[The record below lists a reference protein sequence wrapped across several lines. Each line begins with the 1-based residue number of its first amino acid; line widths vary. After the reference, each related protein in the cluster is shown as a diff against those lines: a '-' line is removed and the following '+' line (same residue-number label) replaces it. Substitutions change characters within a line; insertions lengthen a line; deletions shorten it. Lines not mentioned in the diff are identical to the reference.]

1 MRTHAPAFLISV
13 LIHLA
18 LLLFF
23 VFVGVSLL
31 PRQGPP
37 EETLA
42 ISLRMFQPPPPAPV
56 VQAPE
61 SELAPLPPPP
71 EPVIEVPPEPV
82 EQPQPPPK
90 PEPRPRQRPQR
101 VVKPKP
107 SPPIPT
113 EQAKEEVSLVA
124 VEQKQ
129 KQQKEVTPDPPP
141 MADESLLRRVEEAY
155 KNALRLAIE
164 RHKGYPRRAIRLR
177 QEGEATVGFTIR
189 RDGSITDLRVV
200 ESSGSALLDRAA
212 QEAVRQVDG
221 RLPIPEEIERET
233 WVFTLPIN
241 YALR

>member
-1 MRTHAPAFLISV
+1 MRTHAPAFLISA

-42 ISLRMFQPPPPAPV
+42 ISLQMFQPPPPAPV
-56 VQAPE
+56 EQAPE

-71 EPVIEVPPEPV
+71 DPVVEVPPEPV
-82 EQPQPPPK
+82 EQPPPK
-90 PEPRPRQRPQR
+90 PEPRPQPRQRSQR

-107 SPPIPT
+107 SPPVPT
-113 EQAKEEVSLVA
+113 EQAKEEVSPVA
-124 VEQKQ
+124 VEQ
-129 KQQKEVTPDPPP
+129 KQQKEVTPALPP

-155 KNALRLAIE
+155 KNALRQAIE

-177 QEGEATVGFTIR
+177 QEGEVTVGFTIR
-189 RDGSITDLRVV
+189 RDGSIIDLRVV
-200 ESSGSALLDRAA
+200 ESSGSTLLDRSAL
-212 QEAVRQVDG
+212 EAVRQVDG